1 MALISE
7 RGAAKLFGKESP
19 VGKEVD
25 SSMDREIL
33 VNLGNT
39 SLNNTGEWAYYCY
52 VRTSDRD
59 GLQSVLDTYAYEMSG
74 GNEKAG
80 FRRKA
85 TAPPPSPSF
94 PSPCSF

>member
-1 MALISE
+1 
-7 RGAAKLFGKESP
+7 
-19 VGKEVD
+19 
-25 SSMDREIL
+25 MDREIL

-59 GLQSVLDTYAYEMSG
+59 GLQSVLDTYAYGMSG

-80 FRRKA
+80 FRLTPLHDAYYNHNTQPDNIGPTTSRKA

-94 PSPCSF
+94 PSPCSS